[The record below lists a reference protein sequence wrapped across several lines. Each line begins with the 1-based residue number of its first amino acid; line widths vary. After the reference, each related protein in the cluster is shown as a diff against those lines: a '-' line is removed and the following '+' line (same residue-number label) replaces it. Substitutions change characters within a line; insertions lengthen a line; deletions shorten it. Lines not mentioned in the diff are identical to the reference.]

1 MKNLETKQEVIDM
14 FDFDEEEPLKSILEG
29 YVDIDGNY
37 LKSIVNN
44 PLQWVINEVKEYNQD
59 IIKRIETEKLLKE
72 YGVPKVETN

>member
-37 LKSIVNN
+37 LKIIVNN

>member
-1 MKNLETKQEVIDM
+1 M

-37 LKSIVNN
+37 LKIIVNN